1 MNIPPIPQSYID
13 QAVRPR
19 GVTVNER
26 LDFLL
31 NWYVNT
37 NEKVDSNDAYQRSFL
52 GVMGRFGTL
61 LRPILMRENDE
72 ATRQAIVDFI
82 PVVNQMRT
90 MTRTAHDA
98 AFLAYLYVELN
109 KVIA

>member
-19 GVTVNER
+19 GATVNER
-26 LDFLL
+26 LEFLL

-37 NEKVDSNDAYQRSFL
+37 CEKNDTTDTYQRAFL
-52 GVMGRFGTL
+52 DVMGNFGNV
-61 LRPILMRENDE
+61 LRPILLKDTDE
-72 ATRQAIVDFI
+72 ETRVAITNFI
-82 PVVNQMRT
+82 PLINQMRT
-90 MTRTAHDA
+90 MTRHAHDA
-98 AFLAYLYVELN
+98 AFLAYLYVEIN